1 MSPQYADRN
10 SDCLPIGVGYCDEG
24 LLRIRKSSLANGE
37 IRFRSNL
44 LRVESDE
51 SVGLSTNVIGT

>member
-1 MSPQYADRN
+1 VSPQHGTYEGT
-10 SDCLPIGVGYCDEG
+10 LPIGVGCCDEG

-44 LRVESDE
+44 RRVEPDE